1 MLTERIVKLPGRN
14 GIPSGIV
21 GFVRMLP
28 IVIAITHAVDFEVSV
43 PCQRVRRCSPS
54 LHWDSMSTTAR

>member
-14 GIPSGIV
+14 GITSGIV
-21 GFVRMLP
+21 GLVHMPP
-28 IVIAITHAVDFEVSV
+28 IIIAITHTVDFVASV
-43 PCQRVRRCSPS
+43 PYQRVRRCSPS